1 MGRAHISSSP
11 SVVRESDRCG
21 RGVAFGDLHVRS
33 VRRGHV
39 TPSGK
44 GMTKEGII
52 ISVFLS
58 LEEVDGRM
66 YWPRK

>member
-1 MGRAHISSSP
+1 M
-11 SVVRESDRCG
+11 VRESDRCG

-39 TPSGK
+39 TPSDK

-52 ISVFLS
+52 ISVVS
-58 LEEVDGRM
+58 VSGGSRRQDVVAEEEVCERLLRGF
-66 YWPRK
+66 